1 MSNSETT
8 DSQTSTGAEEIRWD
22 LSDLYSGADDPKL
35 DLDLEEL
42 LALAQRYEEN
52 HRGKLA
58 ETLGASLEVEA
69 KMTCLSGKLMVYLF
83 LLRSTDATNE
93 TIQQKMGM
101 VHEAWSRAAANH
113 LNFFEHE
120 LVAISDENYAEIL
133 AKDENARR
141 HKPMLDQSRA
151 NRNYLLDEN
160 IERALTLRSPYGAAE
175 WSDYLDEMES
185 ELRFSLDGES
195 KTLPEILHV
204 VSNDADSDT
213 RAKALEIFS
222 QGLSEQR
229 FDKLMARTLN
239 VVLGAKGVEDRER
252 GFASP
257 MSSRNIGNQIDDST
271 VEALHAAVAEHGAE
285 QGRRYYRLLAAHL
298 GKKTL
303 RWSDRNAPLP
313 FVDERIIPWQ
323 ECMETVLAAYGS
335 FSPTLRDLVAKMVDN
350 KWVDAPPAAGKGGG
364 AFNYAVLLPNGE
376 ARAYNFLNYLGSTR
390 DVMTVAHEAGHGAHG
405 ILAAEA
411 QGALMFRAP
420 MAYAETASIFG
431 EMTTFKYLLSKA
443 ETDEQRLALLMDKS
457 SDHMNTVV
465 RQISF
470 SNFERK
476 IHAARASGKL
486 RVADYSA
493 AWMEVTT
500 DFYGEEGAL
509 FTHENVENLWSYV
522 SHFTRPFYVY
532 AYAFGELFTQ
542 SLFAVQ
548 DQFGDKFE
556 GMYLDLLRAGGSK
569 NAVELMAPFQLDP
582 RDPNFWSKG
591 IKGSVATWL
600 DEAEE
605 ISKRMGVT
613 LD

>member
-42 LALAQRYEEN
+42 LALAQRYEEK

-509 FTHENVENLWSYV
+509 FTYENVENLWSYV